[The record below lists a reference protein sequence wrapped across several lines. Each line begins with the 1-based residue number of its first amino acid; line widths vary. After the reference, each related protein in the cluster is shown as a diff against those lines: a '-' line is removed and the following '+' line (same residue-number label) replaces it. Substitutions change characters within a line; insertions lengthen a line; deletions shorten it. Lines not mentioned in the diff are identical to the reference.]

1 MILSTIFW
9 LLIFV
14 LIGFFVAMIISPF
27 ESLSWWAGWQTDD
40 DVAEELKEQVGELQT
55 AAAAEEN
62 APPEN
67 VDRYLV
73 YLTGIGGF
81 SVDEL
86 LPEEVRFLDMLGE
99 RLPNIKFVTDI
110 YPYSPTERG
119 LTDHNRMFS
128 WFWQISIDKKLS
140 GGALGFVVNLRN
152 LLQVLVAAD
161 HRYGVVFG
169 RGTSEV
175 VIKALERHN
184 YPFGSGMPVTLLGYS
199 GGGEVAVST
208 AQYLHHAINAPVTI
222 VSLAGVFSADSGL
235 DQVHR
240 MVHVYGSKDTV
251 QHLGVICFPR
261 RWRVMML
268 SQYNKLR
275 RAGRVQAMNIGTLT
289 HNGPG
294 SYLDGETDY
303 ADGVTLLDHSVEQI
317 ARAIE
322 DVAKPLP

>member
-14 LIGFFVAMIISPF
+14 LVGFFVAMLVSPF
-27 ESLSWWAGWQTDD
+27 ESLSWWAGWQTDET
-40 DVAEELKEQVGELQT
+40 VSQELQEEVDNLEATSAGT
-55 AAAAEEN
+55 ADITAE
-62 APPEN
+62 
-67 VDRYLV
+67 RYVV

-86 LPEEVRFLDMLGE
+86 LPEEVCFLDMLGE

-128 WFWQISIDKKLS
+128 WFWQLSIEKKLS

-152 LLQVLVAAD
+152 LMQVLVAAD
-161 HRYGVVFG
+161 RRYGVVFG

-175 VIKALERHN
+175 VIKALERHK

-208 AQYLHHAINAPVTI
+208 AQYLGAALDAPVTI

-235 DQVHR
+235 EHVER

-251 QHLGVICFPR
+251 QHLGVIFFPR
-261 RWRVMML
+261 RWRLMML

-275 RAGRVQAMNIGTLT
+275 RAGRVQAMNIGKLT

-294 SYLDGETDY
+294 SYLDGEMAY
-303 ADGVTLLDHSVEQI
+303 ANGVTLLDHSVEQV